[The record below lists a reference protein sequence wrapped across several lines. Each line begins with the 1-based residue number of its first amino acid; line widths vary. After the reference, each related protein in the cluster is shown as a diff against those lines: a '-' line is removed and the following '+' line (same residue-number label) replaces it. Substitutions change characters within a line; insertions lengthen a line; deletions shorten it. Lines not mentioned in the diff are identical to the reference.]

1 MFFRWKFE
9 LQRPL
14 AATNPCGVCAPP
26 FKRASCYCVVHSS
39 CHLTHATL
47 SAHLLLLPPNQPT
60 NMLVQPQSFVL
71 PPLPSSSPSMEY
83 YFKEEVKKDNHRHS
97 TVSFL
102 PLPPSF
108 AAAAAV
114 PVTDSTA
121 TDKIHPLLAHYSA
134 FMQKKDI
141 GGGSAS
147 LLWAQVSNQ
156 ADFIRATPYWVR
168 FVKYVYDT
176 IDSKVWMIV
185 LVTCIVILTYPL
197 GRFFSSRHQHEE
209 EATRK
214 SRWTVALLF
223 CLAPSCMR

>member
-1 MFFRWKFE
+1 
-9 LQRPL
+9 
-14 AATNPCGVCAPP
+14 
-26 FKRASCYCVVHSS
+26 
-39 CHLTHATL
+39 
-47 SAHLLLLPPNQPT
+47 
-60 NMLVQPQSFVL
+60 
-71 PPLPSSSPSMEY
+71 MEY

-108 AAAAAV
+108 AAAAAAV

-185 LVTCIVILTYPL
+185 LVTCIVILTYPFIV
-197 GRFFSSRHQHEE
+197 GSSAVGINTKKRQHE
-209 EATRK
+209 K
-214 SRWTVALLF
+214 VGG
-223 CLAPSCMR
+223 PSPCFSVWRHLV